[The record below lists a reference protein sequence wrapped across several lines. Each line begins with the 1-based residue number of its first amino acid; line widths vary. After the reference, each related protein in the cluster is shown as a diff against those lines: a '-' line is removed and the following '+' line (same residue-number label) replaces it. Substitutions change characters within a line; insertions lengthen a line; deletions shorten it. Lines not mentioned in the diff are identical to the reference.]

1 MQVIRSRIVYNV
13 GSPTV
18 DPAAATQ
25 AETNAGI
32 ATDVFVSPATL
43 AAKALKIGTY
53 STVLT
58 FDTDQDIYQDVT
70 SPVFTLGSGN
80 INGVGI
86 ILRLNTPTAVTFPS
100 NFEAAPNSATLD
112 PTKLNVYA
120 LVYFSNWNGSGTER
134 VIYMNT
140 LFTAV

>member
-25 AETNAGI
+25 AETNTGT

-70 SPVFTLGSGN
+70 SPVFTLAASGN
-80 INGVGI
+80 INGMGI
-86 ILRLNTPTAVTFPS
+86 ILRLNTPTSVTFPG
-100 NFEAAPNSATLD
+100 NFEAAPDSATLD
-112 PTKLNVYA
+112 PTKLNVYT
-120 LVYFSNWNGSGTER
+120 LVYFSNWNG
-134 VIYMNT
+134 
-140 LFTAV
+140 A